1 MKNEHCRASLCSY
14 RTRSEANKRI
24 SVSIL
29 GAAVSLPFALKRKG
43 SGTYNKRFRINA
55 VMRSD
60 EIAHGIRYSD
70 ADGIFTVMQIRCKL
84 ERIVKHQRSGVP
96 AVYSGTMTMPDLG
109 EDNATTK
116 IGPATYTLSYQGVT
130 TSYTS
135 SGELYAVGKN
145 TTLAVKANDYINNDR
160 RRFLHDAV

>member
-1 MKNEHCRASLCSY
+1 MKNEHCRASFCSY

-29 GAAVSLPFALKRKG
+29 GAAVSFPFALKRKG

-70 ADGIFTVMQIRCKL
+70 ADGILTVMRYGASSSVSLNI
-84 ERIVKHQRSGVP
+84 SVP
-96 AVYSGTMTMPDLG
+96 AFLPFTETQARAYLPSRRST
-109 EDNATTK
+109 
-116 IGPATYTLSYQGVT
+116 
-130 TSYTS
+130 
-135 SGELYAVGKN
+135 VGSPSCH
-145 TTLAVKANDYINNDR
+145 V
-160 RRFLHDAV
+160 